1 MKIQQKL
8 EKILQK
14 PVCDNCLGRQF
25 SKLLS
30 GFSNEQRGKILRKYA
45 AFLLDAGEID
55 VDSSNFYDIKFYS
68 RKIKP
73 KKPKKCYLCG
83 DLFPELKKKAKQ
95 IEKELKKYEYKTF
108 LIGSRPKTNLLKKE
122 EELWEKIGIDYCE
135 PLRGE
140 INRELGKL
148 VEKLTKKHMDYKPD
162 ITIFVDF
169 NKDKI
174 QLSIRSLYIYGKYQ
188 KLKRGI
194 PQTKW
199 KKKIFKTSVQEE
211 IARPILKVIKSKD
224 SSFHGAGRE
233 DIDARCL
240 GWRPF
245 VIEILNPLK
254 RKINIRKIQKKIN
267 KSKKVQVKGLKLV
280 KKSIVRDVKSA
291 MHDKVYRITVAFE
304 NPIENLKEVKKLKNT
319 VILQQTPKRVLRR
332 RSDKL
337 RKRKVI
343 DIKYKLLSK
352 KKVEFTITAQAG
364 LYIKELVTG
373 DDSRTQPNI
382 SDMIN
387 NKVKN
392 MKLDVI
398 RIKT

>member
-55 VDSSNFYDIKFYS
+55 VDSSNFYDIKFYN

-73 KKPKKCYLCG
+73 KTPKKCYLCG
-83 DLFPELKKKAKQ
+83 DLFLELKKKAKQ

-108 LIGSRPKTNLLKKE
+108 LIGSRPRTNLLKKE

-211 IARPILKVIKSKD
+211 IAKPILKVIKSKD
-224 SSFHGAGRE
+224 SSFHGNGRE

-245 VIEILNPLK
+245 VIEILNPIK
-254 RKINIRKIQKKIN
+254 RKINIREIQKKIN

-304 NPIENLKEVKKLKNT
+304 NLVENLKEVKKLKDT

-343 DIKYKLLSK
+343 DIKYKLLNK

-382 SDMIN
+382 SDIIN
-387 NKVKN
+387 NKAKN

-398 RIKT
+398 RIKV

>member
-1 MKIQQKL
+1 M
-8 EKILQK
+8 
-14 PVCDNCLGRQF
+14 
-25 SKLLS
+25 
-30 GFSNEQRGKILRKYA
+30 RKS
-45 AFLLDAGEID
+45 I
-55 VDSSNFYDIKFYS
+55 S
-68 RKIKP
+68 
-73 KKPKKCYLCG
+73 
-83 DLFPELKKKAKQ
+83 ELKKKAKQ

-108 LIGSRPKTNLLKKE
+108 LIGSKPKANLLKKE

-211 IARPILKVIKSKD
+211 IAKPILKITKSKN

-233 DIDARCL
+233 DIDAKCL

-245 VIEILNPLK
+245 VIEILNPMK
-254 RKINIRKIQKKIN
+254 RKINIREIQKK
-267 KSKKVQVKGLKLV
+267 
-280 KKSIVRDVKSA
+280 
-291 MHDKVYRITVAFE
+291 
-304 NPIENLKEVKKLKNT
+304 
-319 VILQQTPKRVLRR
+319 
-332 RSDKL
+332 
-337 RKRKVI
+337 
-343 DIKYKLLSK
+343 
-352 KKVEFTITAQAG
+352 
-364 LYIKELVTG
+364 
-373 DDSRTQPNI
+373 
-382 SDMIN
+382 
-387 NKVKN
+387 
-392 MKLDVI
+392 
-398 RIKT
+398 

>member
-25 SKLLS
+25 AKLLS
-30 GFSNEQRGKILRKYA
+30 GLSNEQRGKIIRQYA

-55 VDSSNFYDIKFYS
+55 VDSSNFYDIKFYN

-73 KKPKKCYLCG
+73 NKPKKCYLCG
-83 DLFPELKKKAKQ
+83 NLFSELKKKAKQ
-95 IEKELKKYEYKTF
+95 IEKKLRKYEYKTF
-108 LIGSRPKTNLLKKE
+108 LIGSRPKANLLKKE

-162 ITIFVDF
+162 ITVFVDF
-169 NKDKI
+169 NKNDI
-174 QLSIRSLYIYGKYQ
+174 QLHIRSLYIYGKYQ

-199 KKKIFKTSVQEE
+199 KNKIFKTSVQEE
-211 IARPILKVIKSKD
+211 IAKPILKATKSKE
-224 SSFHGAGRE
+224 SKFHGSGRE

-245 VIEILNPLK
+245 VIEILNPVK
-254 RKINIRKIQKKIN
+254 RKINLKEIQRQIN
-267 KSKKVQVKGLKLV
+267 KSKKVQVKELKFVEKL
-280 KKSIVRDVKSA
+280 IVRDIKSA
-291 MHDKVYRITVAFE
+291 TNDKTYRIIVTFE
-304 NPIENLKEVKKLKNT
+304 KPIENLKQVKKLKNT

-332 RSDKL
+332 RVDKL
-337 RKRKVI
+337 RKRKVL
-343 DIKYKLLSK
+343 DIKYKILSK
-352 KKVEFTITAQAG
+352 KKVEFIITSQAG
-364 LYIKELVTG
+364 LYVKELVTG

-382 SDMIN
+382 SDIID
-387 NKVKN
+387 NKVKK
-392 MKLDVI
+392 MELDVI
-398 RIKT
+398 KIK